1 MFHCCSCKQKKN
13 LVILSEDMMKH
24 GRSYLTLSEAEYI
37 IVEISL
43 MLDVPDIR
51 AGERVSISFAVYRV

>member
-1 MFHCCSCKQKKN
+1 
-13 LVILSEDMMKH
+13 MKH
-24 GRSYLTLSEAEYI
+24 GRSYLTLSEAKYI

-51 AGERVSISFAVYRV
+51 GGERVSISLQYIAFDPD